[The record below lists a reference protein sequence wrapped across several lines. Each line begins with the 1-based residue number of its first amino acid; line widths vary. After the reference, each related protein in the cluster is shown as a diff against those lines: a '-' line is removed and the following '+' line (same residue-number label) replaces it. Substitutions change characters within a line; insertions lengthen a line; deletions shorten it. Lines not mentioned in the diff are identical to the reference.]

1 MTQIIYNIE
10 SPDKLVDIINGWN
23 PDLIGMGGLISANFM
38 DVLRFSEL
46 AKKTSSATPLV
57 MGGAHA
63 TMYPR
68 DILENCKSIDYL
80 ILGEGEVSTVQF
92 VNMLKNKERSFEEIE
107 GFAYREGD
115 EIRITRRRNFIKDL
129 NTIPMPA
136 YDLINLRD
144 YQEDTSTWHN
154 PKNLQIKTEI
164 PIISSRSCPHDCNF
178 CASSEIMGRG
188 WRPRSAKNVVDEIE
202 YLYDQYGQNHFS
214 FMDDNFTLSKSRL
227 LEICNTINQRGLNI
241 QFETHNGVSIN
252 TLDDEVID
260 AMASAGLTRIALP
273 IESGS
278 DYIRNKIMG
287 KNLKREKIFSVLKS
301 LRRYED
307 QIYARAFFIIGM
319 PEDTKET
326 LMDTYRMIEQLDV
339 EKVHLT
345 NIVPF
350 PGTRVFQQAVE
361 DDLLVNLDVK
371 ELYKSDELYQTNYDR
386 YFIKPYHMEV
396 SELHEFRKKCDELIT
411 RLKR

>member
-1 MTQIIYNIE
+1 MKTLLINPPVPHNFYNREFYLPSSLLAIGAILQRNGEEVKLIDFKVTQKEYLRETNE
-10 SPDKLVDIINGWN
+10 DPDYAVYENKLVDIINGWN

-287 KNLKREKIFSVLKS
+287 KNLKREKYSVS
-301 LRRYED
+301 LN
-307 QIYARAFFIIGM
+307 
-319 PEDTKET
+319 P
-326 LMDTYRMIEQLDV
+326 
-339 EKVHLT
+339 
-345 NIVPF
+345 
-350 PGTRVFQQAVE
+350 
-361 DDLLVNLDVK
+361 
-371 ELYKSDELYQTNYDR
+371 
-386 YFIKPYHMEV
+386 
-396 SELHEFRKKCDELIT
+396 
-411 RLKR
+411 